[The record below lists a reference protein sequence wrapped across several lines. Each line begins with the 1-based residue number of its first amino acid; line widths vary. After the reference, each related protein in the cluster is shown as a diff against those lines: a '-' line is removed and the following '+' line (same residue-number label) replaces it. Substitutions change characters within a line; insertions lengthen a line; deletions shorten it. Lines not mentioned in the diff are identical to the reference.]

1 MKKKNEKI
9 IQDVKTFLN
18 PDNNKKEDRFDNK
31 NKGKSVRN
39 TKKDTESEIIKK
51 EVQEWLKLNAERLS
65 KELITKATNKDWEIW
80 LKSIIL

>member
-18 PDNNKKEDRFDNK
+18 PESNKTEDKFDNNN
-31 NKGKSVRN
+31 GKPFGN
-39 TKKDTESEIIKK
+39 TKKASESEIIRQ
-51 EVQEWLKLNAERLS
+51 EVKEWLKSNAERIS

-80 LKSIIL
+80 LKRGIL

>member
-18 PDNNKKEDRFDNK
+18 SDSNNTEDKFVSN
-31 NKGKSVRN
+31 NGKTFRN
-39 TKKDTESEIIKK
+39 TKKNIESEIIRQ
-51 EVQEWLKLNAERLS
+51 EVKEWLKSNAERIS

-80 LKSIIL
+80 LKRGIL

>member
-18 PDNNKKEDRFDNK
+18 SDSNNTEDKFVN
-31 NKGKSVRN
+31 NNGKTFRN
-39 TKKDTESEIIKK
+39 TKKDNESEIIRQ
-51 EVQEWLKLNAERLS
+51 EVKEWLKSNAERIS

-80 LKSIIL
+80 LKRGIL

>member
-18 PDNNKKEDRFDNK
+18 PDNNKREERFDNT
-31 NKGKSVRN
+31 NKGKSVRY

-65 KELITKATNKDWEIW
+65 KELITKATNKD
-80 LKSIIL
+80 